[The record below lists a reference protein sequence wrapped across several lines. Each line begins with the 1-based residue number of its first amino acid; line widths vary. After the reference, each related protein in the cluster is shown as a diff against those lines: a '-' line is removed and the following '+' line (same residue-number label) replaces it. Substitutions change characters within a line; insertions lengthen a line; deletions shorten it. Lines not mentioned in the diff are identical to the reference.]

1 MATTPGR
8 YRLRYNPVR
17 DASRIVTVEV
27 GATSAAEVITTI
39 RRAEGW
45 IYILSL
51 EELPAPPRSEQTRL
65 HLTA

>member
-1 MATTPGR
+1 MAGTSGR

-17 DASRIVTVEV
+17 DVSRTVTVEV
-27 GATSAAEVITTI
+27 GATSVTDVIKTI

-51 EELPAPPRSEQTRL
+51 EEIPAPPRSEQTRL
-65 HLTA
+65 HLTP